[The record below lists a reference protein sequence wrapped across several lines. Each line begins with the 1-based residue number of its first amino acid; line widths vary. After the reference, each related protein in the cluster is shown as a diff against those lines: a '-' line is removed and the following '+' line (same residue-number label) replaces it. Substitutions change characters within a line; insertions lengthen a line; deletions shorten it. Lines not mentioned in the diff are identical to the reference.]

1 MRLTRYLHNVRKQD
15 KPLKFITAKF
25 LIRTKL
31 SSRCIIQRKY
41 FKIKFF
47 GNSEAS
53 RLIWLDKNYVLDIEE
68 FVEDYL
74 KDGDIMIDIGA
85 NIGLVTLTSS
95 SIIGKQGKAYSIE
108 AHPTI
113 FQNLLENIKI
123 NNRNNIHTFNIAI
136 GNKTGHVI
144 FSNIRSDTMNSVK
157 LESSDGIQIPI
168 KKLDDLPI
176 SETSISLIKI
186 DVEGYEKFVLD
197 GAPKTLEITNC
208 IYFEAIE
215 KLYNKYGYTKNDII
229 NKLEKTGFKIFEI
242 NNKTLSSFN
251 EKTDQQNLLAIKNIN
266 DFIKRTNYKILN

>member
-1 MRLTRYLHNVRKQD
+1 MFDNTTLNNALSIKENTNKL
-15 KPLKFITAKF
+15 FITVPS
-25 LIRTKL
+25 T
-31 SSRCIIQRKY
+31 S
-41 FKIKFF
+41 
-47 GNSEAS
+47 
-53 RLIWLDKNYVLDIEE
+53 
-68 FVEDYL
+68 YL

-168 KKLDDLPI
+168 KKLDALTIP
-176 SETSISLIKI
+176 L
-186 DVEGYEKFVLD
+186 
-197 GAPKTLEITNC
+197 
-208 IYFEAIE
+208 
-215 KLYNKYGYTKNDII
+215 
-229 NKLEKTGFKIFEI
+229 GFPVSK
-242 NNKTLSSFN
+242 
-251 EKTDQQNLLAIKNIN
+251 
-266 DFIKRTNYKILN
+266 